1 MKNIL
6 LPTDFSE
13 NSWNAIAYALQF
25 LESASC
31 NFYVLHVPNEDFKTD
46 TKKKFEELY
55 TRVSTTF
62 PANQNHHF
70 YTLIHQNSFIQVV
83 REQVEDKKID
93 LIIMGAKG
101 VSSEHSDVLGHY
113 AENMIT
119 KVKCKLL
126 IIPENARYKMFD
138 EVAFPTD
145 FTLASDVQ
153 TLAPI
158 ATFLDKKTSS
168 LRILHINKVTNHLNQ
183 YQQANKALLE
193 DFLDEREY
201 SFHFLSNTNIE
212 ATVDAFTARKD
223 IDLMIMSAKNLNYFK
238 QILFHSKV
246 DHISY
251 HTKIPF
257 LILHE

>member
-25 LESASC
+25 LENASC
-31 NFYVLHVPNEDFKTD
+31 NFYALHVPNKNSKTD
-46 TKKKFEELY
+46 IKKKFQELY
-55 TRVSTTF
+55 SRISSTF
-62 PANQNHHF
+62 SKNSNHRF
-70 YTLIHQNSFIQVV
+70 YTLIPQNSFIQAV

-101 VSSEHSDVLGHY
+101 VSSEHSDVVGHY
-113 AENMIT
+113 AENVIT

-126 IIPENARYKMFD
+126 IVPENAHYKMFD

-145 FTLASDVQ
+145 FTLATDIQ
-153 TLAPI
+153 ILAPI
-158 ATFLDKKTSS
+158 TTFLDKKSSS

-183 YQQANKALLE
+183 HQQENKALLE
-193 DFLDEREY
+193 DFLEEREY

-212 ATVDAFTARKD
+212 AAVDAFAEQKD
-223 IDLMIMSAKNLNYFK
+223 IDLMIMYAKNLNYFK
-238 QILFHSKV
+238 QILFHSNV

-251 HTKIPF
+251 HTRIPF